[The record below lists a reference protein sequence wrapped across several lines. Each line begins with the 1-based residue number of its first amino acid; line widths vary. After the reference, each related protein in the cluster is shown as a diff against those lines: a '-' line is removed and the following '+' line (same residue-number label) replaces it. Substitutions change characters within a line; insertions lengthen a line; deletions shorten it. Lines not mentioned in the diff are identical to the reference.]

1 MKNRIICLVLLLV
14 MALSWCNV
22 IAEDTTQEEKTAL
35 AMLNHLAVLSQET
48 NDSKNSRLFMEQA
61 YSELINNTYPNSVD
75 SRTLSRLTRLTDT
88 MEKYRM
94 INVKR
99 ERLQYIYEQNQ
110 AQAIRSA
117 IPNPL
122 GLLSTV
128 HALTPA
134 RLVASIVYMAVDAV
148 ASYESAKSQAEL
160 QYLKSGWELDD
171 SEAEALHQSRQEMFA
186 YMVNIVNDYKL
197 EGDLALTEE
206 SVQEFTRWKN
216 DSNIVARIQFLE
228 SNRKTYQA
236 FGGYWLALSE
246 SYYVNGELQKCI
258 ETMTTY
264 EAIKARIFRRDFEYA
279 KVLPLAIAAA
289 EQTFTDSDYVPYAA
303 QRAQAIIDNTRN
315 EDWALRYFAAQIY
328 VTLFD
333 KTGDKQYLENA
344 YHTVLNNVTNLLH
357 EQRNLNEKY
366 LAAIVESRE
375 PNGATKDEKEQVK
388 KFNSMLKEIRK
399 TELAPASEALILNL
413 DLVFGLTEQ
422 IEISDAEKTRVDAI
436 LHPQGERLFLNEA
449 IDNKYWFGSVKKSN
463 VDDIEIAFAG
473 TSMVVPVSFLSADVE
488 IQVSVKEKDSSEFV
502 MLTDWRLDKV
512 ERRTEGDIT
521 TFGAFFTSEE
531 GKKHIWGPEAEIHV
545 TLIPDTAHE
554 TETYEFDFLT
564 VSTKNEWYEY
574 ITKVFS
580 GHKNEWY
587 DYLKVWDNTVD
598 FIRKQSG
605 HNDEP

>member
-1 MKNRIICLVLLLV
+1 MKNRIICLVLVLV
-14 MALSWCNV
+14 MALSWCIV
-22 IAEDTTQEEKTAL
+22 IAEDSTQEEITAL
-35 AMLNHLAVLSQET
+35 AMLNHLTVLSQET

-75 SRTLSRLTRLTDT
+75 TRTLSRLTRLTDT
-88 MEKYRM
+88 MENYRM

-134 RLVASIVYMAVDAV
+134 RLVASVVYMAVDAA
-148 ASYESAKSQAEL
+148 ASYESAKSQTEL
-160 QYLKSGWELDD
+160 QYLKGGWELDD

-206 SVQEFTRWKN
+206 SVQEFTKWKN

-228 SNRKTYQA
+228 SNKKTYQA
-236 FGGYWLALSE
+236 YGGYWLTLSE
-246 SYYVNGELQKCI
+246 SYYGNGELQKCI
-258 ETMTTY
+258 ETMTEY

-289 EQTFTDSDYVPYAA
+289 EQTYADSDYVTYGAE
-303 QRAQAIIDNTRN
+303 RAQAIIDNTRN
-315 EDWALRYFAAQIY
+315 EDWALRYFAAQTY

-333 KTGDKQYLENA
+333 KTGDRQYLEHA
-344 YHTVLNNVTNLLH
+344 YHTVLNNVTSLLH
-357 EQRNLNEKY
+357 EQRTLNEKY
-366 LAAIVESRE
+366 LAAVVETRD
-375 PNGATKDEKEQVK
+375 PNGATKEEKEQVK
-388 KFNSMLKEIRK
+388 KFNLMLKEIRK
-399 TELAPASEALILNL
+399 TELTPASEALILNL
-413 DLVFGLTEQ
+413 DLVFGLAEQ
-422 IEISDAEKTRVDAI
+422 IKISDAEKTRVDAI
-436 LHPQGERLFLNEA
+436 LHPQGERLFLNETF
-449 IDNKYWFGSVKKSN
+449 DNKYWFSPVKKSV
-463 VDDIEIAFAG
+463 VDDIEIAFNG
-473 TSMVVPVSFLSADVE
+473 TSIVVPVSFLSADAE
-488 IQVSVKEKDSSEFV
+488 IQVSVKEKDSSELV

-512 ERRTEGDIT
+512 ERRTESNLT
-521 TFGAFFTSEE
+521 TFGAIFVSDE
-531 GKKHIWGPEAEIHV
+531 GKKHIWGPEAEIHI
-545 TLIPDTAHE
+545 TLIPDIVHE
-554 TETYEFDFLT
+554 TELFEFEYLT
-564 VSTKNEWYEY
+564 ASVKKEWYEY

-598 FIRKQSG
+598 FVRKYTDHREAS
-605 HNDEP
+605 